1 MCWPPIGWS
10 FVRGKTQ
17 IAMVV
22 GRVCRVVVGE
32 GTFIQRRHSVNEKTV
47 VKSGWSFVRGSTVYI
62 ILSQKTLVSV
72 AIVCH
77 FCYFNLM

>member
-10 FVRGKTQ
+10 FVRGKIQ

-32 GTFIQRRHSVNEKTV
+32 GSFTV
-47 VKSGWSFVRGSTVYI
+47 SARDRNKLWS
-62 ILSQKTLVSV
+62 
-72 AIVCH
+72 A
-77 FCYFNLM
+77 NLNIC

>member
-10 FVRGKTQ
+10 FVRGKIQ

-47 VKSGWSFVRGSTVYI
+47 VKSGWSEMRVVVREGFHC
-62 ILSQKTLVSV
+62 K
-72 AIVCH
+72 
-77 FCYFNLM
+77 YF

>member
-10 FVRGKTQ
+10 FVRGKIQ

-32 GTFIQRRHSVNEKTV
+32 GTFIQRRHSVNEKNGRKKRV
-47 VKSGWSFVRGSTVYI
+47 VVNEGFVRGSTV
-62 ILSQKTLVSV
+62 LNRHPSL
-72 AIVCH
+72 
-77 FCYFNLM
+77 F

>member
-10 FVRGKTQ
+10 FVRGKIQ

-32 GTFIQRRHSVNEKTV
+32 GMFIQRRHSVNEKMV
-47 VKSGWSFVRGSTVYI
+47 VKSGCS
-62 ILSQKTLVSV
+62 
-72 AIVCH
+72 
-77 FCYFNLM
+77 

>member
-10 FVRGKTQ
+10 FVRGKIL

-32 GTFIQRRHSVNEKTV
+32 GTFIQSMKKRSKKAGGRK
-47 VKSGWSFVRGSTVYI
+47 
-62 ILSQKTLVSV
+62 
-72 AIVCH
+72 
-77 FCYFNLM
+77 